1 VAPIFAGALIA
12 ANASKSL
19 SATTWTA
26 LNNLGEIIYDTNNFV
41 STPSRLTIPA
51 GVSKVK
57 LSGAATGASATS
69 QFITRIRKNGS
80 ADISQSTAVDIDSAG
95 EDSSV
100 AITPVLNVSA
110 NDYFELWAYT
120 ENSRTVS
127 SSNVYTWLSIQVV
140 EGSILSNTAVV
151 APEGPQGPQG
161 PQGNIGPQG
170 PQGAAGATGPQG
182 PTGAAGSRTYTVTNS
197 GASAYT
203 IDGSSN
209 PTLNLLRGFTYQFD
223 VNASGHPFWIQS
235 VAAPYSSGN
244 VYNTGV
250 TNNGTQ
256 VGTITFAVPYNAPN
270 TLYYVCQFHSSMA
283 GTINIS
289 DLGPAGATGPQGPQ
303 GAAGSTGPQ
312 GPTGP
317 SGANAELF
325 VTQNS
330 AGSLSSNTIN
340 FVNTSTITIETSNN
354 NGIINVAF
362 TSIGGGGG
370 GNGNANLTVSATAP
384 TGARANQDFWWN
396 SNTGALKIYYDD
408 GSSTQWVDA
417 FVPKGPSGPQG
428 PTGPSGAS
436 GGGEIHPFLLL
447 SV

>member
-1 VAPIFAGALIA
+1 
-12 ANASKSL
+12 
-19 SATTWTA
+19 
-26 LNNLGEIIYDTNNFV
+26 
-41 STPSRLTIPA
+41 
-51 GVSKVK
+51 
-57 LSGAATGASATS
+57 
-69 QFITRIRKNGS
+69 
-80 ADISQSTAVDIDSAG
+80 
-95 EDSSV
+95 
-100 AITPVLNVSA
+100 
-110 NDYFELWAYT
+110 
-120 ENSRTVS
+120 
-127 SSNVYTWLSIQVV
+127 
-140 EGSILSNTAVV
+140 
-151 APEGPQGPQG
+151 
-161 PQGNIGPQG
+161 
-170 PQGAAGATGPQG
+170 
-182 PTGAAGSRTYTVTNS
+182 
-197 GASAYT
+197 
-203 IDGSSN
+203 
-209 PTLNLLRGFTYQFD
+209 LRGFTYQFD

-370 GNGNANLTVSATAP
+370 GSGNANVTVSATAP

-436 GGGEIHPFLLL
+436 GDGGPSGPQGPTGPSGASGGGEIHPFLLL